1 MQLTGFEPRP
11 SDVRSDCSTN
21 RAITTA
27 QRVNFDIYYLQF
39 NYSRV
44 TRLGNV
50 DVVSLTDDET
60 AVGLVIVAN
69 FRHFNGADVFFL
81 VSARFEPSQK
91 REARP
96 IECRTFFSA
105 TIVRSKK
112 VGFVILFSFEFN

>member
-81 VSARFEPSQK
+81 VSARFEPWITEMGIAAHHEKGKGSC
-91 REARP
+91 EGSVMCVH
-96 IECRTFFSA
+96 E
-105 TIVRSKK
+105 
-112 VGFVILFSFEFN
+112 